1 MIAMGKWFGFWLSEE
16 LAQLKAF
23 RDTLNPDGKAYKE
36 ISALI
41 EKAEAENEDN
51 K

>member
-1 MIAMGKWFGFWLSEE
+1 MGKWFGFWLSEE

-23 RDTLNPDGKAYKE
+23 RDTLNPDGKMYAE
-36 ISALI
+36 VTALI
-41 EKAEAENEDN
+41 EKAEAETANED